1 LSPGISLGT
10 LHSIIFQITIL
21 LTHIYLESAI
31 VPNNLHERTVNNM
44 DIMKKEIEN
53 RIAIYALI
61 SRLMLVEVD
70 EAFLEN
76 IEKDETLLS
85 FFPNY
90 RDWDKRKEFSRTEL
104 MEQYYNVDFTNLFLM
119 HLVPYESFYT
129 RDDQMIE
136 SGGDNPVLELYNELD
151 FRVELDKARVVS
163 ADHIGV
169 ELEFMYMLCT
179 ALQKA
184 LDADDKDGICELMQV
199 QRAFLKEHLLEW
211 TPLFLINAKRESRT
225 PLYHDGAEL
234 TLEFLLSDFEYLTE
248 KLAQHCNTESDQA
261 EVSEN

>member
-1 LSPGISLGT
+1 
-10 LHSIIFQITIL
+10 
-21 LTHIYLESAI
+21 
-31 VPNNLHERTVNNM
+31 
-44 DIMKKEIEN
+44 MKKDIEN

-70 EAFLEN
+70 VAFLEQ
-76 IEKDETLLS
+76 IESDPDLLEL
-85 FFPNY
+85 FPNY
-90 RDWDKRKEFSRTEL
+90 MHWDKRKTLSKEL
-104 MEQYYNVDFTNLFLM
+104 LIEEHYNVDFTNLFLM

-169 ELEFMYMLCT
+169 ELEFMYMLCM

-184 LDADDKDGICELMQV
+184 LEAEDKDGICELLQV

-234 TLEFLLSDFEYLTE
+234 SLEFLLSDFEYIT
-248 KLAQHCNTESDQA
+248 AQLDSHCQTQA
-261 EVSEN
+261 VEN

>member
-1 LSPGISLGT
+1 MN
-10 LHSIIFQITIL
+10 Q
-21 LTHIYLESAI
+21 
-31 VPNNLHERTVNNM
+31 
-44 DIMKKEIEN
+44 MKQDIEN

-70 EAFLEN
+70 EAFLTN
-76 IEKDETLLS
+76 IEKDEALLS

-90 RDWDKRKEFSRTEL
+90 RDWSKRKEFSQKEL
-104 MEQYYNVDFTNLFLM
+104 IEQFYNVDFTNLFLM

-136 SGGDNPVLELYNELD
+136 SGGDNPIVELYNELD
-151 FRVELDKARVVS
+151 FRVQLDEARVVS

-179 ALQKA
+179 AMKKA
-184 LDADDKDGICELMQV
+184 LDADDKEGVCELFEV

-211 TPLFLINAKRESRT
+211 TPLFLINAKKESRT
-225 PLYHDGAEL
+225 PLYHDGSEL
-234 TLEFLLSDFEYLTE
+234 TLEFLLSDFEYVNEKLTE
-248 KLAQHCNTESDQA
+248 NCTTESVEA
-261 EVSEN
+261 

>member
-1 LSPGISLGT
+1 
-10 LHSIIFQITIL
+10 
-21 LTHIYLESAI
+21 
-31 VPNNLHERTVNNM
+31 
-44 DIMKKEIEN
+44 MKQMKQDIEN

-61 SRLMLVEVD
+61 SRLMLVEVN
-70 EAFLEN
+70 EEFLDH
-76 IEKDETLLS
+76 IEKDEALLS

-90 RDWDKRKEFSRTEL
+90 RDWGKRKELSRAEL
-104 MEQYYNVDFTNLFLM
+104 IEQYYNVDFTNLFLM

-136 SGGDNPVLELYNELD
+136 SGGDNPVVELYNDLD
-151 FRVELDKARVVS
+151 FRVELDSARVVS

-179 ALQKA
+179 AMKKA
-184 LDADDKDGICELMQV
+184 LDADDKEGICELLEV

-211 TPLFLINAKRESRT
+211 TPLFLINAKKESRT

-234 TLEFLLSDFEYLTE
+234 TLEFLLSDFEYVNE
-248 KLAQHCNTESDQA
+248 KLAAHCVTPSVEA
-261 EVSEN
+261 

>member
-1 LSPGISLGT
+1 MKADV
-10 LHSIIFQITIL
+10 
-21 LTHIYLESAI
+21 Y
-31 VPNNLHERTVNNM
+31 NM
-44 DIMKKEIEN
+44 DLMKQEIEN

-70 EAFLEN
+70 ETFLEN
-76 IEKDETLLS
+76 IEKDEGLLS

-90 RDWDKRKEFSRTEL
+90 RDWSKRKELSRADL
-104 MEQYYNVDFTNLFLM
+104 IDQYYNVDFTNLFLM

-136 SGGDNPVLELYNELD
+136 SGGDNPIVELYNDLD
-151 FRVELDKARVVS
+151 FRVELDTARVVS

-184 LDADDKDGICELMQV
+184 LAADDKDGICELLQV

-225 PLYHDGAEL
+225 PLYHDGTEL
-234 TLEFLLSDFEYLTE
+234 TLEFLLSDFEYLSGQ
-248 KLAQHCNTESDQA
+248 LADYCGNPA
-261 EVSEN
+261 